1 MIHSIMPKQQPNEY
15 SLCAQSDVYSRMCIC
30 QPLLSPG
37 FLAGIALVFYK
48 WWEYSNV
55 YSIIYTSVFVSRR
68 RSLIFLSVFS

>member
-1 MIHSIMPKQQPNEY
+1 MPKQQPNVY
-15 SLCAQSDVYSRMCIC
+15 SLCTQSDVYSRMCIC

-55 YSIIYTSVFVSRR
+55 YSIIYTNVFVCRR
-68 RSLIFLSVFS
+68 RSLIFLSIFS